1 MTTIAN
7 NWLVPS
13 ADPSNKPLYIGTYYK
28 STNQNMVSGSTDVTY
43 DLQSPHNNTGG
54 YITHTNGT
62 ANFTVAVTG
71 LYQLEFNSSIVFNGA
86 TWNTGTNKVNSIDI
100 TRIGFSEVVALG
112 QANNTATST
121 SYIQSVN
128 ATFYLQVGDIINCRC
143 QSNFASAIPFIQGVT
158 NTFDLNTFFTWTF
171 IH

>member
-1 MTTIAN
+1 MSTISN

-13 ADPSNKPLYIGTYYK
+13 ANPSYKPLYIGTYYK
-28 STNQNMVSGSTDVTY
+28 SANQNMINGSTDVTF
-43 DLQSPHNNTGG
+43 DLTSSHNNTGG

-62 ANFTVAVTG
+62 TNFTVAVTG
-71 LYQLEFNSSIVFNGA
+71 LYQLEFNSSINSNGA
-86 TWNTGTNKVNSIDI
+86 TWNVAQNKVNSIDI

-112 QANNTATST
+112 QANVVATGGN
-121 SYIQSVN
+121 YIQSVS

-143 QSNFASAIPFIQGVT
+143 YGNFATATPNISGVT

-171 IH
+171 IQ